1 MKLAPTPTSLG
12 GLASRSSAL
21 LALLAGLSACNK
33 GQHSSSGPGGGG
45 SNPLVVDFDLRSDLH
60 LGSAFLGDLLHAD
73 LDGDGLEDLVEA
85 NFGTKFLTIA
95 AGEADGTFTTLL
107 ELPTLGH
114 GFRLARGDF
123 DGNGREDLAVACGD
137 WIDGADQAVQVFLQ
151 GPLAFEFGAPV
162 TLEMDTDPKD
172 LCAAPLSG
180 LSGDAGPDE
189 LFVAL
194 REEQRVMRLSLSGGA
209 LVETGS
215 LDSSAL
221 GLGAP
226 YSVCVLDVGGDG
238 ILDLVV
244 GEDNPGNDRVLEFP
258 RTVAGFQTPTV
269 LLEPLQ
275 KPAVESTGDMDGNG
289 FEDLAIAQFEGSS
302 VVLLAGDA
310 AGLTLGYALD
320 CGGETTSLLFED
332 LDGDGLAEVM
342 ATVFLQESLQVRK
355 GLAPFT
361 WGAPVHYNVGIGPR
375 AIGVLSLPGD
385 AHKDL
390 LCANAQ
396 DLSLL
401 YGRGDGSFRCATGAP
416 TGVGRPVLVDSADL
430 DNDGDQD
437 AVVITRNQESLVFL
451 ENQAGALETV
461 NVLAL
466 QKTPKDDSGFLAL
479 ADVDVDGDVDA
490 MVTVLEKGELRLYRN
505 QGGPASFAEP
515 LPADVIAV
523 GQGPLGL
530 DLGDLNDDQRIDA
543 VVGLVDEKALR
554 VLLGQGGGAFQLLAP
569 LALTFAPLAI
579 LCADFDGDGQLDVAA
594 TGRAD
599 AGEVVAVFAGD
610 GAGGLTLRGTLPVAF
625 DSGNLSMGDLDENG
639 QLDLVVGQLTVL
651 TDEVLVL
658 LNQGAFA
665 FSATPLR
672 LSAGPGTPLIA
683 DADRDGHLDLL
694 VLSTGGELA
703 LARGLGTGNF
713 VALTRTAGELPCP
726 DGTVSATLA
735 DLDGDGLPELLMVTP
750 EAPFVWSAKNVSQEP
765 VNNLVNRLMNN

>member
-1 MKLAPTPTSLG
+1 MKLAPPSTHAG
-12 GLASRSSAL
+12 GLGHRATVL
-21 LALLAGLSACNK
+21 LVALAGLSACHK
-33 GQHSSSGPGGGG
+33 GGHSKAGPGGGG
-45 SNPLVVDFDLRSDLH
+45 TNPLVVDFDLRSDLH

-95 AGEADGTFTTLL
+95 AGEADGTFTTLHQ
-107 ELPTLGH
+107 LPTVGH
-114 GFRLARGDF
+114 GFRLTHGDF
-123 DGNGREDLAVACGD
+123 DGNGLDDIAVAEGD

-151 GPLAFEFGAPV
+151 GPLALEFGAPV
-162 TLEMDTDPKD
+162 TLAMDTDPKD
-172 LCAAPLSG
+172 VCAAPLSG
-180 LSGDAGPDE
+180 LAGDAGPDE

-226 YSVCVLDVGGDG
+226 YSVCVIDAGGDG
-238 ILDLVV
+238 LLDLVV
-244 GEDNPGNDRVLEFP
+244 GEDNPGNDRVLEYP
-258 RTVAGFQTPTV
+258 RTALGFQTPTV

-310 AGLTLGYALD
+310 SGLTLGYALD
-320 CGGETTSLLFED
+320 FGGETTSLLFED

-355 GLAPFT
+355 GLAPFV
-361 WGAPVHYNVGIGPR
+361 WGEPVHYNVGIGPR
-375 AIGVLSLPGD
+375 ALGVVRLPGD
-385 AHKDL
+385 PSKDL

-416 TGVGRPVLVDSADL
+416 TGSARPVLVDSADL

-437 AVVITRNQESLVFL
+437 AVAITRNQESLVFL
-451 ENQAGALETV
+451 ENQGGALQTV
-461 NVLAL
+461 NVLEL
-466 QKTPKDDSGFLAL
+466 QTTQKNESGFLAL

-490 MVTVLEKGELRLYRN
+490 LVTVVEKGQLRLYRN
-505 QGGPASFAEP
+505 QGGPASFADP

-523 GQGPLGL
+523 GKGPLGI
-530 DLGDLNDDQRIDA
+530 DLGDLDDDQRMDA
-543 VVGLVDEKALR
+543 VVGLVEEKALR

-569 LALTFAPLAI
+569 LALDFAPLSI
-579 LCADFDGDGQLDVAA
+579 LCADFDGDGEVDVAT
-594 TGRAD
+594 TGTGQ
-599 AGEVVAVFAGD
+599 AGEIVALFAGD
-610 GAGGLTLRGTLPVAF
+610 GAGGLALRGTWPVAF
-625 DSGNLSMGDLDENG
+625 DAGNLSMGDLDEDG
-639 QLDLVVGQLTVL
+639 RLDLVVGQLTVL
-651 TDEVLVL
+651 TDECLVL
-658 LNQGAFA
+658 LNGGAFDFA
-665 FSATPLR
+665 AAPLR

-694 VLSTGGELA
+694 VLSTGGELS
-703 LARGLGTGNF
+703 LARGSGTGNF
-713 VALTRTAGELPCP
+713 VALTRDAGELPCP

-750 EAPFVWSAKNVSQEP
+750 EAPFVWSARNVSQEP
-765 VNNLVNRLMNN
+765 VNN